1 MQALLIFNSIF
12 MRNIM
17 IEMLYTMRYNNINLV
32 RITNRKV
39 EVANEKNILSW
50 NL

>member
-1 MQALLIFNSIF
+1 MQALLIFHRIF

-32 RITNRKV
+32 RFTNRKV